1 MTTPTGNMPP
11 PIDDELLS
19 AYLDGA
25 VTPAERERVEA
36 SIATDP
42 ALRERATDLRAT
54 VALLRTLPQPVPR
67 RTFVLTAEQA
77 TAIRPP
83 QTARITRLFPTV
95 AALSAVAAV
104 LALAL
109 LLGDL
114 ATGGFSTKQAQPAT
128 SRSVVESAPVEATM
142 TSVAVAAAAPT
153 VAAAPAAA
161 AANAPSAAGTI
172 TARSAG
178 AAPQAAATPAA
189 TTAASNTFIPPATP
203 TTVAAAQPPPP
214 ADNAAPSSG
223 ATVPR
228 VTTER
233 HRVPVALVRT
243 GEIVLGLLALAG
255 IVFLLLSRRATTRRA

>member
-1 MTTPTGNMPP
+1 MTTPTGEMPP

-25 VTPAERERVEA
+25 VTPAERAMVEA

-42 ALRERATDLRAT
+42 ALRDRATDLRAT
-54 VALLRTLPQPVPR
+54 VALLRALPQPVPR
-67 RTFVLTAEQA
+67 RTFILTAEQA
-77 TAIRPP
+77 AAIRPP

-95 AALSAVAAV
+95 TALSAVAAV

-114 ATGGFSTKQAQPAT
+114 ATGGFSTKQSQPAT
-128 SRSVVESAPVEATM
+128 SRSVIESAPVEATM

-161 AANAPSAAGTI
+161 AANAPSAAGAASVRNT
-172 TARSAG
+172 G
-178 AAPQAAATPAA
+178 APPQAAAAPAA
-189 TTAASNTFIPPATP
+189 TTAASNTLIPPATP

-214 ADNAAPSSG
+214 AVNAAPSGG

-228 VTTER
+228 VTTET
-233 HRVPVALVRT
+233 HRIPVALVRT

-255 IVFLLLSRRATTRRA
+255 AAFVLLSRRTRTRRA